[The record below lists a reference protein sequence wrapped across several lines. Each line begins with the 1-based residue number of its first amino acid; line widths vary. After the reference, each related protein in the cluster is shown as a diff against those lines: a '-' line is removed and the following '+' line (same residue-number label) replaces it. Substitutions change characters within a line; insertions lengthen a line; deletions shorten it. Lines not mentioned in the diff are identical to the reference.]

1 MSIPNSLSRLERLLP
16 QLFKASLPEGDP
28 YLRFQ
33 LTADLIVS
41 ISMKQVQESLLV
53 EVENITPLPNMST
66 SVIGMMSYRERV
78 FCVVD
83 LAQLLLLP
91 STLESARKYHI
102 ITIKVAD
109 NTTVDTDIDSS
120 QATLREGELY
130 LGFAVNYIQ
139 GITRITAER
148 IQPPRDNF
156 PICLTDYICGAV
168 IESEQE
174 LLLLNIEAIFHA
186 ACK

>member
-1 MSIPNSLSRLERLLP
+1 MSTPNSLSRLEQLLP
-16 QLFKASLPEGDP
+16 QLFEASLPEGDP

-53 EVENITPLPNMST
+53 EVGNITPLPNMSA
-66 SVIGMMSYRERV
+66 SVIGMMSSRDRV

-91 STLESARKYHI
+91 STLASARKYHI
-102 ITIKVAD
+102 IVVKVTD
-109 NTTVDTDIDSS
+109 TTLVDDRIDSP
-120 QATLREGELY
+120 QETY

-139 GITRITAER
+139 GITRITSEK

-168 IESEQE
+168 VESAQE
-174 LLLLNIEAIFHA
+174 LLVLNIEAIFHA